1 MKSVNEHLKEYF
13 NAHKQSLKKFYPG
26 LDINYFSEKFLEY
39 SGLNRDEV
47 YLNTH
52 DDFFDQVRSGV
63 PLEYLTESKF
73 FYRSEFFVNKDVLIP
88 RSETEILVERAISLI
103 KNNNLKTLAE
113 IGVGSG
119 CISLSIA
126 MECPGVK
133 ILATDISELALK
145 VASINLSRH
154 QNKILEETQLT
165 LECTD
170 RLNGINKKF
179 DLIVSNPPYIKESDE
194 VHEQVLK
201 FEPQTA
207 LFLADEDYNDWFSDL
222 FQQVS
227 NNLSEKG
234 IFLMEGH
241 EDHLAALQKLSL
253 SNFTRTEILEDYT
266 NRDRFLICY
275 K

>member
-1 MKSVNEHLKEYF
+1 MKSVSEHLKEYF

-26 LDINYFSEKFLEY
+26 LDVNYFSEKFLEY
-39 SGLNRDEV
+39 SGLIGSEV
-47 YLNTH
+47 YLNSH
-52 DDFFDQVRSGV
+52 DDFFEQVSFGV

-88 RSETEILVERAISLI
+88 RSETEILVEKAISLI
-103 KNNNLKTLAE
+103 KNNNLKSLAE
-113 IGVGSG
+113 VGVGSG

-126 MECPGVK
+126 MECPGIK

-145 VASINLSRH
+145 VASINQKRH
-154 QNKILEETQLT
+154 QKKFSQKTQLT

-170 RLNGINKKF
+170 RLSGINEKF

-201 FEPQTA
+201 YEPQTA
-207 LFLADEDYNDWFSDL
+207 LFLPDEDYNEWFSVL

-241 EDHLAALQKLSL
+241 EDHLAGLQKLSL

-266 NRDRFLICY
+266 SRDRFLICY